1 MENGIRFLFGGVAG
15 CIGVRD
21 ERVFEFM
28 LHGLV
33 TAFCDNNGFG
43 EAVLGAAA
51 VGMNKELDEAEAS
64 LQRCS
69 AIAKSALDTVPEAKV
84 PMHERD
90 NADAHDAL
98 AWRAAFALPE
108 KNAEVENGNGNV
120 EEGLRDFAVGELY
133 ELRITDLE
141 VEWEAGVDLL
151 EAGERMSLSGPNPQL
166 NRKKKQRDD
175 GPDNDEKYG
184 KDAAIDHQGQGALLK
199 AGQLDAIQLQ
209 QPFRFAS
216 REIAHTRV

>member
-15 CIGVRD
+15 GIGVRD

-98 AWRAAFALPE
+98 AWRTAFALPE

-151 EAGERMSLSGPNPQL
+151 EAG
-166 NRKKKQRDD
+166 
-175 GPDNDEKYG
+175 
-184 KDAAIDHQGQGALLK
+184 
-199 AGQLDAIQLQ
+199 
-209 QPFRFAS
+209 
-216 REIAHTRV
+216 

>member
-64 LQRCS
+64 LQRGS
-69 AIAKSALDTVPEAKV
+69 AIAKGALDAMPEAEV
-84 PMHERD
+84 PVHERD
-90 NADAHDAL
+90 NANTHDAL
-98 AWRAAFALPE
+98 ARRAAFALPE
-108 KNAEVENGNGNV
+108 KNAEVEDGNDDV
-120 EEGLRDFAVGELY
+120 EERLGDFTVGELY
-133 ELRITDLE
+133 ELRVGDL
-141 VEWEAGVDLL
+141 VDI
-151 EAGERMSLSGPNPQL
+151 RQFD
-166 NRKKKQRDD
+166 RV
-175 GPDNDEKYG
+175 DNG
-184 KDAAIDHQGQGALLK
+184 GAE
-199 AGQLDAIQLQ
+199 
-209 QPFRFAS
+209 RFAVGIRPRFRGRRLWS
-216 REIAHTRV
+216 RMTCW